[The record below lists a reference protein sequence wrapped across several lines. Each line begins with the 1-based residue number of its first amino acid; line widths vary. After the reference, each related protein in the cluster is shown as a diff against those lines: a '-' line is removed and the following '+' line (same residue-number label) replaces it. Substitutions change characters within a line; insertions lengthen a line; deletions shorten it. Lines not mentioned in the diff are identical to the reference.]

1 MNISHAS
8 DIEIQ
13 QYALDKT
20 TYEAGVVEHV
30 SACEVC
36 RMKAENY
43 LLLFSALKE
52 ADRPVAEFDVAAAV
66 LAALPVLPVQ
76 PVRKRS
82 FSLSDRFVYM
92 IAFAA
97 FGFLGVLVWLLRR
110 DFFGAFDG
118 LTAVAVLVLLI
129 PVIGVLLWQC
139 YDWYKKY
146 KNIMKKIALT
156 TMVLIGFL
164 SAKAGDNDPG
174 RDIEIKWESFRLF
187 SMLLTFSFFAVVIL
201 YFIKMLLD
209 DRIKNKLIEKGAPDG
224 LITQLLQPSVKD
236 TKTVIVKW
244 ICILGSGGI
253 GLLLVEHFQPLGI
266 HSLAIMSLNI
276 AVGFLAYFFFM
287 RNTEKNR

>member
-1 MNISHAS
+1 MSISHVS
-8 DIEIQ
+8 EMEIQ
-13 QYALDKT
+13 QYAVDKT
-20 TYEAGVVEHV
+20 SCEAGVVEHI
-30 SACEVC
+30 SACAVC
-36 RMKAENY
+36 GVKADNY
-43 LLLFSALKE
+43 LFLFSALKE
-52 ADRPVAEFDVAAAV
+52 ADRPVAEFDVEDAV
-66 LAALPVLPVQ
+66 MAALPSL
-76 PVRKRS
+76 PVRKES
-82 FSLSDRFVYM
+82 FALRDRFVYV

-97 FGFLGVLVWLLRR
+97 FASLGVLVWLLRR
-110 DFFGAFDG
+110 DVFGVFDG
-118 LTAVAVLVLLI
+118 LTVVAVLVLLI
-129 PVIGVLLWQC
+129 PVTGILVWQC

-187 SMLLTFSFFAVVIL
+187 SMLLTCSFFAVVIL

-224 LITQLLQPSVKD
+224 LITQLLQPPVKD

-253 GLLLVEHFQPLGI
+253 GLLLAEHFQPLGI
-266 HSLAIMSLNI
+266 QTLAIMSVSI
-276 AVGFLAYFFFM
+276 AAGFLAYFFFL
-287 RNTEKNR
+287 RSTEKNK

>member
-1 MNISHAS
+1 MSTSHISEM
-8 DIEIQ
+8 EIQ
-13 QYALDKT
+13 QYVLDKT
-20 TYEAGVVEHV
+20 ICGAGVVEHL
-30 SACEVC
+30 SACDAC

-43 LLLFSALKE
+43 LLLFSALRE
-52 ADRPVAEFDVAAAV
+52 ADRPVAEFDVAGTV
-66 LAALPVLPVQ
+66 LAALPEWPVLSRQ
-76 PVRKRS
+76 KGS
-82 FSLSDRFVYM
+82 IALSDRFVYV

-97 FGFLGVLVWLLRR
+97 FGFLGVMVWLFRR
-110 DFFGAFDG
+110 DLFGALDS
-118 LTAVAVLVLLI
+118 LTTVAVLVLLI
-129 PVIGVLLWQC
+129 PVIGVLFWQC

-146 KNIMKKIALT
+146 KNIMKKIAFT

-174 RDIEIKWESFRLF
+174 RDIEIKWESFHLF
-187 SMLLTFSFFAVVIL
+187 SMLLTFSFFAVAIL

-244 ICILGSGGI
+244 VCILGSGGL
-253 GLLLVEHFQPLGI
+253 GLLLAEHFQPLGI
-266 HSLAIMSLNI
+266 HSLAIMSLSI
-276 AVGFLAYFFFM
+276 AAGFLAYFFFI